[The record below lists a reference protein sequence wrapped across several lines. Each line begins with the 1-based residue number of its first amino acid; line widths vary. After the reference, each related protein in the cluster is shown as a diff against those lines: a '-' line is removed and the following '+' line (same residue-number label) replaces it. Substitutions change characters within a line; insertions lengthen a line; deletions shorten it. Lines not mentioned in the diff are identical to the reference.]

1 MHEYKFDEIEDDDN
15 PGGNSKQTKTQD
27 ATAKKTAIEHIPTE
41 RVIVNQKMEV
51 IPNISETRKGIKL

>member
-27 ATAKKTAIEHIPTE
+27 ATAKKNSNRTHSNTKS
-41 RVIVNQKMEV
+41 N
-51 IPNISETRKGIKL
+51 SESKDGGNPEYQ